1 MLQVNDSSAWRVC
14 RLALSAAL
22 ALIVAPSPGLAACP
36 VGDLGACTAACNAGD
51 AESCARLGAIYMRG
65 GSGVAR
71 DDRRAVQ
78 LLRRACDGGS
88 GEGCT
93 NLRRMR
99 SQGRGVGRHYDTE
112 DAARARALC
121 DAGGAAACLDLGR
134 MYEHGRGVA
143 RDPGQAVERYRLA
156 CRAGSAAGCRRA
168 CAAGD
173 AASCAP
179 ARPPL
184 P

>member
-1 MLQVNDSSAWRVC
+1 MRDSHPRRMRRLVLLAALTLMLAPSRGVASCPVND
-14 RLALSAAL
+14 
-22 ALIVAPSPGLAACP
+22 
-36 VGDLGACTAACNAGD
+36 LGGCTARCNAGD

-78 LLRRACDGGS
+78 LFRKACDGGS

-93 NLRRMR
+93 SLRRMR
-99 SQGRGVGRHYDTE
+99 SQGRGVGRHFDTE
-112 DAARARALC
+112 DAARTRALC

-134 MYEHGRGVA
+134 MYEQGRGVA
-143 RDPGQAVERYRLA
+143 RDPRQAVELYRRS
-156 CRAGSAAGCRRA
+156 CSAGSTAGCRRA

-173 AASCAP
+173 KASCAGP
-179 ARPPL
+179 ARP
-184 P
+184 